1 MRVVIKCEELPPRRA
16 LRTKPR
22 RLKAS
27 QRHDLFR
34 ELHSLRVFESWWRE
48 FTTAEAQLG
57 TDSTKLIFVHYHRII
72 ISTMRRKLTINFGR
86 SILPKIRPGLLAR
99 LPRSIRKLS
108 RGGRIFIITDSNVLR
123 LHGRAFHRALSLE
136 GLDATVLEISPGEG
150 SKSVRTLSALQTQLL
165 THGADRKSLVVLL
178 GGGVVGDVG
187 GFAAATVLRGIPY
200 VQVPTTL
207 LAQVDSSI
215 GGKVGINHALG
226 KNLVGAFAQPLAV
239 FADPAVLQTLPLREI
254 RNGLAE
260 VVKIAFACDSGFFRW
275 LERHS
280 RTLGKPDPSILTFIV
295 RKSATLKTSI
305 VKRDLK
311 DEGIRK
317 ILNFGHT
324 VGHALEASSGYRL
337 PHGMAVSVGMLREAR
352 VAVSLGLLKQG
363 DYDRLRQLLH
373 ACRLPVENPRSF
385 NRSAFERALGF
396 DKKMVREKMILP
408 LPVRV
413 GRMRSSVE
421 VTRELLLG

>member
-1 MRVVIKCEELPPRRA
+1 MLP
-16 LRTKPR
+16 
-22 RLKAS
+22 
-27 QRHDLFR
+27 
-34 ELHSLRVFESWWRE
+34 
-48 FTTAEAQLG
+48 
-57 TDSTKLIFVHYHRII
+57 RI
-72 ISTMRRKLTINFGR
+72 GA
-86 SILPKIRPGLLAR
+86 GLLAR
-99 LPRSIRKLS
+99 LPRSIKKLS
-108 RGGRIFIITDSNVLR
+108 RGGRTFVITDSNVLR
-123 LHGRAFHRALSLE
+123 LHGRAFHRALTLE

-165 THGADRKSLVVLL
+165 AHGADRKSLVVLL

-200 VQVPTTL
+200 IQVPTTL

-226 KNLVGAFAQPLAV
+226 KNLVGVFAQPLAV
-239 FADPAVLQTLPLREI
+239 FTDPGLLQTLPVREI

-280 RTLGKPDPSILTFIV
+280 RTLGRPEPAILTFIV
-295 RKSATLKTSI
+295 RKSAALKASI
-305 VKRDLK
+305 VREDVK
-311 DEGIRK
+311 DEGIRR

-363 DYDRLRQLLH
+363 DYDRLRRLLR
-373 ACRLPVENPRSF
+373 ACGLPIENPRGF
-385 NRSAFERALGF
+385 NRSAFQKALGF
-396 DKKMVREKMILP
+396 DKKRVRDRMLLP

-413 GRMRSSVE
+413 GKMRSAVE
-421 VTRELLLG
+421 VTRDLLLG